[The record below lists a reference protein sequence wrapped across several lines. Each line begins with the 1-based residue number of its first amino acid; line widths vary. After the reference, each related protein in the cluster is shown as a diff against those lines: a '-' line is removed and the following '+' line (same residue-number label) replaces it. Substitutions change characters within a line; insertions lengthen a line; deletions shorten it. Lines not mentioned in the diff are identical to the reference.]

1 MTTFLRTVSVVAA
14 LGVVFVSAGPAAA
27 SNEDGATFYKDVLP
41 IVQENCQACH
51 RPAGLNISGL
61 VAPMSFMSYEETRP
75 WARAIARKVESR
87 EMPPWFASEPKGVF
101 ENERGLDD
109 AEIETILGWVDAGA
123 PAGNPA
129 DAPPAPVWAEQL
141 HDGWSHGTPDFV
153 VRMEEPF
160 VVPDDAF
167 DINISFDVRIPE
179 DVVPED
185 VWVRGWELR
194 TGAEGSGV
202 HHMCAFVRPED
213 GEVLTG
219 ANKSAVAL
227 GGLLSCVAEGAESG
241 MLPDGYGL
249 LIEKGSVLNFNM
261 HFNKE
266 PGPGTSFTSQAE
278 VGFFV
283 EDRPVAHRVI
293 TDTLGNNG
301 FEIPPNHPRYRVG
314 MARTLE
320 KDILVL
326 NLWPHAHLR
335 AIASR
340 YTAFYPD
347 GREELLLDVPHY
359 DQSWQVT
366 YKYKEPKL
374 LPKGTRIEASFWY
387 DSTEERGVRRGF
399 DGDLSVGFG
408 QRTNDEMA
416 LAFIS
421 YTELGDDGSTTNEQ
435 D

>member
-1 MTTFLRTVSVVAA
+1 MTTFSRIVSVVAA
-14 LGVVFVSAGPAAA
+14 LGVVIGLAGPASAA
-27 SNEDGATFYKDVLP
+27 NEAEVTYHKDVLP
-41 IVQENCQACH
+41 IVQENCQTCH
-51 RPAGLNISGL
+51 RPSGHNISGL
-61 VAPMSFMSYEETRP
+61 VAPMSFMTYEETRP

-101 ENERGLDD
+101 ENERGLTD
-109 AEIETILGWVDAGA
+109 AEIDTILTWVEAGA
-123 PAGNPA
+123 PAGDRA
-129 DAPPAPVWAEQL
+129 AAPPAPVWPEDL

-213 GEVLTG
+213 GKVITG

-227 GGLLSCVAEGAESG
+227 GGLLSCVAEGGESG
-241 MLPDGYGL
+241 LLPDGYGL
-249 LIEKGSVLNFNM
+249 LVEEGLGAQLQHALQQGAGSR
-261 HFNKE
+261 E
-266 PGPGTSFTSQAE
+266 RRSTSQAE

-283 EDRPVAHRVI
+283 EDRPVAHQVI

-340 YTAFYPD
+340 YTAFYP
-347 GREELLLDVPHY
+347 GRHRGTAARRAALRPGLAGNLQVPRAEAAAQGHPHRGQLLVRQH
-359 DQSWQVT
+359 
-366 YKYKEPKL
+366 
-374 LPKGTRIEASFWY
+374 GGA
-387 DSTEERGVRRGF
+387 RGSAR
-399 DGDLSVGFG
+399 L
-408 QRTNDEMA
+408 
-416 LAFIS
+416 
-421 YTELGDDGSTTNEQ
+421 
-435 D
+435 